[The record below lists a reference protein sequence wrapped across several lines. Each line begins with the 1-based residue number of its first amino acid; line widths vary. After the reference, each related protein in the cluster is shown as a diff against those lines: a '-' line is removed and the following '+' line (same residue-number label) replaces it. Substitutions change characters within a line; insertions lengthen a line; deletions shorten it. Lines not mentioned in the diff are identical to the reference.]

1 MKNMRRHTFPLG
13 RLFGIPLELDYSWFL
28 IFALMTWM
36 LAVSYFP
43 SEFASWPKGEYW
55 LVGAITALML
65 FVSVVLHELGHS
77 VVAQRFHIV
86 VRRIT
91 LFVFGGVSDIASE
104 PPSAGA
110 EFWIAIAGPVV
121 SFALAGIFALLQ
133 TTVAGTQ
140 PLLALVKYLAY
151 INAVLAVFN
160 LIPGFP
166 LDGGRVFRAIVWGV
180 TKNLRRATVIAANV
194 GRFIAFGFIL
204 FGVWQVLTGNLVGG
218 IWIAFIGWFL
228 ETAAVSQIQQQN
240 LSRLL
245 QGHSVREAMD
255 THYASVDADET
266 LQQLVDERI
275 LSGGGRSFAVMSQ
288 GEPIGL
294 LTIHQVREVPREQWS
309 STRVRDHML
318 PLTALHTIRPEEDMV
333 EAMKEMDSD
342 GVNQMPVIRDGHM
355 IGLLSRESIITYLR
369 NAQELG
375 Y

>member
-1 MKNMRRHTFPLG
+1 MIRRHTIPLG
-13 RLFGIPLELDYSWFL
+13 HFFGIPLELDYSWFL
-28 IFALMTWM
+28 IFALMTWL

-43 SEFASWPKGEYW
+43 AEFSNWPTAEYW
-55 LVGAITALML
+55 LVGAATALML
-65 FVSVVLHELGHS
+65 FASVVLHELGHS
-77 VVAQRFHIV
+77 VVAQRFRIS

-121 SFALAGIFALLQ
+121 SLALAGIFALLRPAV
-133 TTVAGTQ
+133 TASQ

-151 INAVLAVFN
+151 INAVLAIFN

-204 FGVWQVLTGNLVGG
+204 FGVWQVLTGNLAGG

-228 ETAAVSQIQQQN
+228 ESAASSQIQQQMI
-240 LSRLL
+240 SRLL

-255 THYASVDADET
+255 RSYTSIDADET

-275 LSGGGRSFAVMSQ
+275 LSGGGRSFIVES
-288 GEPIGL
+288 GGDPVGF
-294 LTIHQVREVPREQWS
+294 LTIHQIREVPRDQWN
-309 STRVRDHML
+309 STRARDCML
-318 PLTALHTIRPEEDMV
+318 PLSEVHTVPPEEDMM

-342 GVNQMPVIRDGHM
+342 GVNQLPVMREGH
-355 IGLLSRESIITYLR
+355 ILGLLSRESIITYLR

>member
-1 MKNMRRHTFPLG
+1 MRRHTIPLG
-13 RLFGIPLELDYSWFL
+13 RLFGIPLELDFSWFL

-43 SEFASWPKGEYW
+43 LEFANWPQGEYW
-55 LVGAITALML
+55 FVGAITAVML

-77 VVAQRFHIV
+77 IVARRFQII

-91 LFVFGGVSDIASE
+91 LFVFGGVSDIATE
-104 PPSAGA
+104 PPSAIA
-110 EFWIAIAGPVV
+110 EFWIAIAGPLV
-121 SFALAGIFALLQ
+121 SFALAGIFALLRPAV
-133 TTVAGTQ
+133 TTVQ

-166 LDGGRVFRAIVWGV
+166 LDGGRVFRAIVWAF
-180 TKNLRRATVIAANV
+180 TKNLRRATMIAANV

-228 ETAAVSQIQQQN
+228 ESAAVSQIQQQN

-255 THYASVDADET
+255 NHYATIDANET

-288 GEPIGL
+288 GDPIGL
-294 LTIHQVREVPREQWS
+294 LTIHQVREVPREQWN
-309 STRVRDHML
+309 STRARDCML
-318 PLTALHTIRPEEDMV
+318 PLSAVHTIHPEEDMM

-342 GVNQMPVIRDGHM
+342 GVNQLPVLREGHM
-355 IGLLSRESIITYLR
+355 VGLLSRESIITYLR